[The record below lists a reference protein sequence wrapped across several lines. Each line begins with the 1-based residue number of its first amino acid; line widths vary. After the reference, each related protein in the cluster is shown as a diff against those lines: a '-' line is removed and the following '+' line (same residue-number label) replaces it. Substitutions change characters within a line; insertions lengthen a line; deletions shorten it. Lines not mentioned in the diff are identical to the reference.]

1 MEKGVC
7 ACEPGPPK
15 PAREPLFPKP
25 GAPGAPAGPAVTEAG
40 NPENPGDPKPDAVGV
55 LNENE
60 AADRTAGF
68 PNPRAGVEVVMA
80 ELAEDTVPNAG
91 VFPNTEG
98 LPEGAVANPESVLK
112 LKF

>member
-15 PAREPLFPKP
+15 PAREPLFPKL

-40 NPENPGDPKPDAVGV
+40 NPENPDPKPDAAGV

-60 AADRTAGF
+60 AADRAAGF
-68 PNPRAGVEVVMA
+68 PKPGAGVEVVMA
-80 ELAEDTVPNAG
+80 EPAEDAAPSAG

-98 LPEGAVANPESVLK
+98 LPEGPVAKPESVLK